1 MSSPPDPVYQPAFYT
16 SVPTKR
22 LLAWGFDTVIILVI
36 CLFIGIFTL
45 TLAFWFFPVL
55 VATVSFAYRVIT
67 LSTWS
72 ATLGMRMMSI
82 EFRRD
87 DGQKFDFATALL
99 HTLGYMVSF
108 GFLLLQIVS
117 VVLMATSARGQGL
130 TDMVLGTTALNQRA

>member
-1 MSSPPDPVYQPAFYT
+1 MSSLPDPVYQPAFYA

-22 LLAWGFDTVIILVI
+22 LLAWAIDTALILVI

-55 VATVSFAYRVIT
+55 VATVSFVYRVIT

-72 ATLGMRMMSI
+72 ATWGMMLMSI

-87 DGQKFDFATALL
+87 DGQKFDFATAFL
-99 HTLGYMVSF
+99 HTLGYTISF
-108 GFLLLQIVS
+108 GFMLLQVVS
-117 VVLMATSARGQGL
+117 VVLMATSDRGQGL